1 MLAAHVMPLQMT
13 TPATPISISIRR
25 TPSLAAPNGLA
36 GILTFVLDAVRA
48 QEKKIDTN
56 SSIHSFRNERDV
68 GQDEADERG
77 GPGGGGQGVRVDRA
91 GEDGMM

>member
-36 GILTFVLDAVRA
+36 VICSMLFVAF
-48 QEKKIDTN
+48 QEKNNLTRTQPFEM
-56 SSIHSFRNERDV
+56 SGTSARMRRMS
-68 GQDEADERG
+68 AA
-77 GPGGGGQGVRVDRA
+77 DRA
-91 GEDGMM
+91 AADKASEWIAQVRTG

>member
-1 MLAAHVMPLQMT
+1 VLAAHVMPLQMT

-48 QEKKIDTN
+48 PRKKHSTRTQA
-56 SSIHSFRNERDV
+56 SIRFEMSGTSARMRRMS
-68 GQDEADERG
+68 AA
-77 GPGGGGQGVRVDRA
+77 DRA
-91 GEDGMM
+91 AADKASEWIAQVRTG

>member
-1 MLAAHVMPLQMT
+1 MPLQMT

-48 QEKKIDTN
+48 PRKKHSTRTQA
-56 SSIHSFRNERDV
+56 SISFRNERDV

>member
-1 MLAAHVMPLQMT
+1 ML
-13 TPATPISISIRR
+13 
-25 TPSLAAPNGLA
+25 
-36 GILTFVLDAVRA
+36 FVP
-48 QEKKIDTN
+48 QEKNIRHELK
-56 SSIHSFRNERDV
+56 HPFRNERDV